1 MFSFFKCWF
10 LFWWCFWCFCSPRYS
25 LSWVPLCISRF
36 VNPCSPVRFSTSLGV
51 LVPLY
56 FFLLCLVLVSLLV
69 FTPPFYSI
77 FVVSSPLPCSKLFF
91 CLCSLCVVP
100 HAWFLD
106 SCLNFKFYYLACL
119 SILGLGSS
127 PSCVLISLIVHSPN
141 VMLFS
146 FNHTIL
152 LCPSLVIKTMIEAGL
167 TAQDFESMQ
176 LPFPGYLFI
185 YCSKK
190 KFMLFFHLFVLV
202 MTW

>member
-1 MFSFFKCWF
+1 MPCFSFTSGFYPSF
-10 LFWWCFWCFCSPRYS
+10 LFN
-25 LSWVPLCISRF
+25 LC
-36 VNPCSPVRFSTSLGV
+36 
-51 LVPLY
+51 
-56 FFLLCLVLVSLLV
+56 CLVTFALLQAVFLFVLPVCCSSCLVSG
-69 FTPPFYSI
+69 F
-77 FVVSSPLPCSKLFF
+77 LFK
-91 CLCSLCVVP
+91 V
-100 HAWFLD
+100 
-106 SCLNFKFYYLACL
+106 YYLACL

-202 MTW
+202 MT